1 MNRRLRNN
9 SQGGTFVIGKLL
21 LGIAI
26 IIAFP
31 FLGYLLVELV
41 FIILSIILSLIAL
54 IFSVLCFI
62 ISLILL

>member
-1 MNRRLRNN
+1 M
-9 SQGGTFVIGKLL
+9 IGKLL